1 MGLGIQMSSETP
13 SPVRFILDERR
24 FGLVSFPRPKGRTR
38 IPLEPLQGALE
49 ATLGVR
55 FEIKRERLFGPKIL
69 SFMYMG
75 ERVKLRLQES
85 GDAQIDLCAVDD
97 DVREIFLEHIR
108 QSHDF
113 EAG

>member
-1 MGLGIQMSSETP
+1 M
-13 SPVRFILDERR
+13 RFILDERR

-38 IPLEPLQGALE
+38 IPLEPLQNALE
-49 ATLGVR
+49 ATLGVY

-75 ERVKLRLQES
+75 ERVKVRLQES
-85 GDAQIDLCAVDD
+85 GDAHIDLATLDD
-97 DVREIFLEHIR
+97 DVREIILEHIR

-113 EAG
+113 EPG

>member
-1 MGLGIQMSSETP
+1 MSSETS
-13 SPVRFILDERR
+13 SPVRFVVDERR

-49 ATLGVR
+49 ATLNVR
-55 FEIKRERLFGPKIL
+55 FEEKRERLFGPKVL

-75 ERVKLRLQES
+75 ERVKIRLLET
-85 GDAQIDLCAVDD
+85 GDAQIDLAAVDD
-97 DVREIFLEHIR
+97 DVREIILEHLR

-113 EAG
+113 EAH

>member
-1 MGLGIQMSSETP
+1 MSSEKP
-13 SPVRFILDERR
+13 SPVRFVIDERR
-24 FGLVSFPRPKGRTR
+24 FGLVSFPRPRGRAR

-55 FEIKRERLFGPKIL
+55 FEVKRERLFGPKVL

-75 ERVKLRLQES
+75 ERVKIRLLET
-85 GDAQIDLCAVDD
+85 GDAQIDLATVDD
-97 DVREIFLEHIR
+97 DVREIILEHLR

-113 EAG
+113 EAN

>member
-24 FGLVSFPRPKGRTR
+24 FGLVSFPRPKGRTH

-97 DVREIFLEHIR
+97 DVREIILEHIR
-108 QSHDF
+108 QSQDF

>member
-1 MGLGIQMSSETP
+1 MSSENS
-13 SPVRFILDERR
+13 SPVRFVMDERR

-55 FEIKRERLFGPKIL
+55 FEVKRERLFGPKIL
-69 SFMYMG
+69 SFTYMG
-75 ERVKLRLQES
+75 ERVKIRLLET
-85 GDAQIDLCAVDD
+85 GDAQIDLATVDD
-97 DVREIFLEHIR
+97 DVREIILEHLR

-113 EAG
+113 EAN

>member
-1 MGLGIQMSSETP
+1 MSSETS
-13 SPVRFILDERR
+13 SPVRFVMDERR

-49 ATLGVR
+49 ATLNVR
-55 FEIKRERLFGPKIL
+55 FEVKRERLFGPKLL

-75 ERVKLRLQES
+75 ERVKIRLLET
-85 GDAQIDLCAVDD
+85 GDAQIDLAAVDD
-97 DVREIFLEHIR
+97 DVREIIIEHLR

-113 EAG
+113 EAH